1 MEIILKGFIRDR
13 SLVSTGGMMKCYKC
27 NHEWNTAG
35 VWSCPKCNTMWNQF
49 SFDLTASLLSDQKL
63 IMVNSGEWERL
74 RDGILNSIDA
84 EQGRGEYNEKRT
96 LLRFGEVSLLQGW
109 MEDDKRFSSEHPS
122 IEQGNRGDHIADQ
135 INSFRDA
142 LNEPGILWIDDLHF
156 RVKENTEA
164 YQEQLMTCLR
174 HFVRIDEEPN
184 GRIETRKTIIISGEN
199 VDIGGELRHESMRIE
214 LPLPNIP
221 VLKQIIDMV
230 ADEKDLPS
238 EKIDGSDE
246 FAQTAVG
253 LSHQQAVAAFRKAIV
268 NTGGLIGDEAMK
280 LIIKTKSTI
289 VAESGCL
296 EFLELDVDMDS
307 VGGLENLKK
316 WMEVSRNAYSIE
328 AREANVPM
336 PKGLLMVGVP
346 GCGKSLTAKAVA
358 STWNFPLIRLD
369 IGAAFGGVIGQSET
383 NIREALRIAEAASPC
398 VLFIDEIEKGLAGAG
413 GDGSLDSGVTQRVF
427 GTILTW
433 LNDVEKPVFVVA
445 TSNNL
450 SNLPPELKRKGRFD
464 EIFFL
469 DLPGVESRLE
479 ILNIHL
485 KKWAPGLLGNDA
497 LENIA
502 EKTEHFTGA
511 ELEAIV
517 KDAKKLAFS
526 KGEPVDIS
534 HLEEERKR
542 CTPMAK
548 SMKDDIDE
556 MREEA
561 DLIGRRASQRNSKND
576 VSTANRDKKRIG

>member
-1 MEIILKGFIRDR
+1 MVGIGA
-13 SLVSTGGMMKCYKC
+13 VMKCYKC

-35 VWSCPKCNTMWNQF
+35 VWNCPKCNTMWNQF
-49 SFDLTASLLSDQKL
+49 SFDLTAALLADQKL

-84 EQGRGEYNEKRT
+84 EHGRGEYEEKRT
-96 LLRFGEVSLLQGW
+96 LLRFGDVSMLQGW
-109 MEDDKRFSSEHPS
+109 MEERGKFTSEHPA
-122 IEQGNRGDHIADQ
+122 IKANDITDPLHEQ
-135 INSFRDA
+135 INAFRDTMM
-142 LNEPGILWIDDLHF
+142 EPGILWVDDLHLF
-156 RVKENTEA
+156 LQPDSQA
-164 YQEQLMTCLR
+164 YQETLMTHLR
-174 HFVRIDEEPN
+174 HFVRINLESDGN
-184 GRIETRKTIIISGEN
+184 TDTRKTIIVTGEN
-199 VDIGGELRHESMRIE
+199 VDIGGELRHESLRIE

-221 VLKQIIDMV
+221 VLKQIIEMV
-230 ADEKDLPS
+230 ADENDLS
-238 EKIDGSDE
+238 TEQVDLSDE

-253 LSHQQAVAAFRKAIV
+253 LSTQQAMAAFRKAIV

-307 VGGLENLKK
+307 VGGLENLKR
-316 WMEVSRNAYSIE
+316 WMEVSRNAYSIK
-328 AREANVPM
+328 AREENVPM

-369 IGAAFGGVIGQSET
+369 IGAAFGGVVGQSET
-383 NIREALRIAEAASPC
+383 NIREALKIAEAASPC

-413 GDGSLDSGVTQRVF
+413 GDGNLDSGVTQRVF

-497 LENIA
+497 LKKIA
-502 EKTEHFTGA
+502 KKTVDFTGA

-526 KGEPVDIS
+526 KDQSVSIE
-534 HLEEERKR
+534 HLEIKMED

-556 MREEA
+556 MRTEA
-561 DLIGRRASQRNSKND
+561 DLIGMPASLVNSKND
-576 VSTANRDKKRIG
+576 SVPGTARVRQF